1 MKKILTALLS
11 SALILSLAATVGAA
25 NSQLEKSYDE
35 AADGELLYVVDFSST
50 GGAFNPGSCYA
61 QVDALANHYY
71 TPEDDGLTVEITPVE
86 DGADGVLNVW
96 GGTIEGLPA
105 NSKTSYTMVYKVRAN
120 GEYGKNNSIGVGGW
134 LTGTEGYKF
143 YSNYGNHNTMAED
156 GSVYTERRTALSSTN
171 IKVGEYVYGVQD
183 AYEDDD
189 GFITMMIEF
198 DGPTATMNGYV
209 AMADA
214 EDGYDWKLLET
225 QPMADMSDDDN
236 MCLMFYVY
244 YHNVEHTVSNVRY
257 FKGIGLTAE
266 QINYD
271 PNAVVEEVETV
282 AVADATETTTTAP
295 QTFDAG
301 VIAVIGAV
309 VSACG
314 YTLTKKR

>member
-156 GSVYTERRTALSSTN
+156 GSVYTERRTALSSTS

-282 AVADATETTTTAP
+282 AVADAAETTTAP

>member
-282 AVADATETTTTAP
+282 AVADAAETTTAP

>member
-1 MKKILTALLS
+1 MKKFLTALLS
-11 SALILSLAATVGAA
+11 ATLVLSMAATVGAA
-25 NSQLEKSYDE
+25 KSQLEKSYDE

-50 GGAFNPGSCYA
+50 GGAFKPGSCYE
-61 QVDALANHYY
+61 QVDALANHEY
-71 TPEDDGLTVEITPVE
+71 TPTDNGLTVEITPVE

-214 EDGYDWKLLET
+214 ADGYDWKLLET

-266 QINYD
+266 QLSYD
-271 PNAVVEEVETV
+271 PNAVVEDVETV
-282 AVADATETTTTAP
+282 AVADATETTTAP

-301 VIAVIGAV
+301 VIAVVGAI

-314 YTLTKKR
+314 YSLTKKR